1 MDPFVRSQAIAVL
14 REAYL
19 ADVDRQTLMARL
31 GIAGYETAS
40 GATDPEEDQD
50 GNPGPAGRRTGSS
63 SRIVRN
69 TALTAKAK
77 KLHRDRCQ
85 VCGLQLPTRFGTYSE
100 AAHIRGLGR
109 PHHGPDELP
118 NLLVL
123 CPAHHISETRLPCH
137 RALCG
142 RDSPDDRP
150 HWPSTEPP
158 PGASPPTPSLSA
170 RDAKDPLP

>member
-1 MDPFVRSQAIAVL
+1 
-14 REAYL
+14 
-19 ADVDRQTLMARL
+19 MARL

-77 KLHRDRCQ
+77 KLHRNRCQ

-123 CPAHHISETRLPCH
+123 CPAHHISETRRRGRLRPHPRCRPGTQKTPCH
-137 RALCG
+137 
-142 RDSPDDRP
+142 DRQGVF
-150 HWPSTEPP
+150 SLVGADGFEPP
-158 PGASPPTPSLSA
+158 TSA
-170 RDAKDPLP
+170 L